1 MQPIFKEYAHF
12 LHDNGCDISWFQE
25 RTYWLDHN
33 IVKAFTRGG
42 QRLVSL
48 YKIVV
53 SDDLTVALTKHKQNV
68 DGLQFESWDETIAR
82 FRLHLESI
90 EHDSI
95 ALLRQYGIGTE
106 RKIVNTNSTGKDS
119 MVVTHLAKK
128 AGLNFETY
136 FNVTTL
142 DVAENNCMA
151 KRNGFKHILPNPEYG
166 GFYKYIQR
174 YDGGGNQMIP
184 SRLNRFCCNYFKES
198 PTIDYFPD
206 DEPLIFLFGMR
217 NQESV
222 RRSGYKDIW
231 KNEKWGER
239 DWIALLPIRQWSEFD
254 VWLYILSED
263 IEINDKYRY
272 GYDRVG
278 CGIACPN
285 YTKYTWV
292 LDKYW
297 YPYLFN
303 RWRNILRNDFINNN
317 KWLIMNCTVD
327 EYVTKAWTGGVYRDE
342 PTEDVISEFSQ
353 YSGLDISIARKYFN
367 RYCANGCINKRRQPL
382 RIKDRNALAMN
393 MKMFGRNINH
403 FLCKKCLMKEFGW
416 SKSQW
421 DEKVSEFK
429 AQGCQLF

>member
-1 MQPIFKEYAHF
+1 
-12 LHDNGCDISWFQE
+12 
-25 RTYWLDHN
+25 
-33 IVKAFTRGG
+33 
-42 QRLVSL
+42 
-48 YKIVV
+48 
-53 SDDLTVALTKHKQNV
+53 
-68 DGLQFESWDETIAR
+68 
-82 FRLHLESI
+82 
-90 EHDSI
+90 
-95 ALLRQYGIGTE
+95 
-106 RKIVNTNSTGKDS
+106 

-142 DVAENNCMA
+142 DVAESNRMA

-198 PTIDYFPD
+198 PTIDYFPN
-206 DEPLIFLFGMR
+206 DESLIFLFGMR

-297 YPYLFN
+297 YPYLFD

-327 EYVTKAWTGGVYRDE
+327 EYVTKAWTGGVYRDC
-342 PTEDVISEFSQ
+342 PTEEVVSEFSQ

-393 MKMFGRNINH
+393 MKMFGRNINR

-416 SKSQW
+416 SKSQF
-421 DEKVSEFK
+421 DEKVNEFK

>member
-1 MQPIFKEYAHF
+1 
-12 LHDNGCDISWFQE
+12 
-25 RTYWLDHN
+25 
-33 IVKAFTRGG
+33 
-42 QRLVSL
+42 
-48 YKIVV
+48 
-53 SDDLTVALTKHKQNV
+53 
-68 DGLQFESWDETIAR
+68 
-82 FRLHLESI
+82 
-90 EHDSI
+90 
-95 ALLRQYGIGTE
+95 
-106 RKIVNTNSTGKDS
+106 

-142 DVAENNCMA
+142 DVAESNRMA
-151 KRNGFKHILPNPEYG
+151 KRNGFKHILLNPEYG

-198 PTIDYFPD
+198 PTIDYFPN
-206 DEPLIFLFGMR
+206 DESLIFLFGMR

-297 YPYLFN
+297 YPYLFD

-327 EYVTKAWTGGVYRDE
+327 EYVTKAWTGGVYRDC
-342 PTEDVISEFSQ
+342 PTEEVVSEFSQ

-393 MKMFGRNINH
+393 MKMFGRNINR

-421 DEKVSEFK
+421 DEKVNEFK
-429 AQGCQLF
+429 EQGCQLF

>member
-1 MQPIFKEYAHF
+1 
-12 LHDNGCDISWFQE
+12 
-25 RTYWLDHN
+25 
-33 IVKAFTRGG
+33 
-42 QRLVSL
+42 
-48 YKIVV
+48 
-53 SDDLTVALTKHKQNV
+53 
-68 DGLQFESWDETIAR
+68 
-82 FRLHLESI
+82 
-90 EHDSI
+90 
-95 ALLRQYGIGTE
+95 
-106 RKIVNTNSTGKDS
+106 
-119 MVVTHLAKK
+119 
-128 AGLNFETY
+128 
-136 FNVTTL
+136 
-142 DVAENNCMA
+142 
-151 KRNGFKHILPNPEYG
+151 
-166 GFYKYIQR
+166 
-174 YDGGGNQMIP
+174 MIP

-198 PTIDYFPD
+198 PTIDYFPN
-206 DEPLIFLFGMR
+206 DESLIFLFGMR

-297 YPYLFN
+297 YPYLFD

>member
-1 MQPIFKEYAHF
+1 
-12 LHDNGCDISWFQE
+12 
-25 RTYWLDHN
+25 
-33 IVKAFTRGG
+33 
-42 QRLVSL
+42 
-48 YKIVV
+48 
-53 SDDLTVALTKHKQNV
+53 
-68 DGLQFESWDETIAR
+68 
-82 FRLHLESI
+82 
-90 EHDSI
+90 
-95 ALLRQYGIGTE
+95 
-106 RKIVNTNSTGKDS
+106 
-119 MVVTHLAKK
+119 
-128 AGLNFETY
+128 
-136 FNVTTL
+136 
-142 DVAENNCMA
+142 
-151 KRNGFKHILPNPEYG
+151 
-166 GFYKYIQR
+166 
-174 YDGGGNQMIP
+174 MIP

-198 PTIDYFPD
+198 PTIDYFYD

-239 DWIALLPIRQWSEFD
+239 DWVALLPIRQWSEFD

-278 CGIACPN
+278 CGMACPN

-342 PTEDVISEFSQ
+342 PTEEVISEFSK

-393 MKMFGRNINH
+393 MKMFGRNINR

-429 AQGCQLF
+429 AQGCQLFRKEIS

>member
-1 MQPIFKEYAHF
+1 
-12 LHDNGCDISWFQE
+12 
-25 RTYWLDHN
+25 
-33 IVKAFTRGG
+33 
-42 QRLVSL
+42 
-48 YKIVV
+48 
-53 SDDLTVALTKHKQNV
+53 
-68 DGLQFESWDETIAR
+68 
-82 FRLHLESI
+82 
-90 EHDSI
+90 
-95 ALLRQYGIGTE
+95 
-106 RKIVNTNSTGKDS
+106 

-142 DVAENNCMA
+142 DVAESNRMA

-198 PTIDYFPD
+198 PTIDYFPN
-206 DEPLIFLFGMR
+206 DESLIFLFGMR

-303 RWRNILRNDFINNN
+303 QWRNILRNDFINNN

-342 PTEDVISEFSQ
+342 PTEEVISEFSQ

>member
-42 QRLVSL
+42 QRLISL
-48 YKIVV
+48 YK
-53 SDDLTVALTKHKQNV
+53 
-68 DGLQFESWDETIAR
+68 
-82 FRLHLESI
+82 
-90 EHDSI
+90 
-95 ALLRQYGIGTE
+95 
-106 RKIVNTNSTGKDS
+106 
-119 MVVTHLAKK
+119 
-128 AGLNFETY
+128 
-136 FNVTTL
+136 
-142 DVAENNCMA
+142 
-151 KRNGFKHILPNPEYG
+151 
-166 GFYKYIQR
+166 
-174 YDGGGNQMIP
+174 
-184 SRLNRFCCNYFKES
+184 
-198 PTIDYFPD
+198 
-206 DEPLIFLFGMR
+206 
-217 NQESV
+217 
-222 RRSGYKDIW
+222 
-231 KNEKWGER
+231 
-239 DWIALLPIRQWSEFD
+239 IALLPIRQWSEFD
-254 VWLYILSED
+254 IWLYILSED

-272 GYDRVG
+272 RYDRVG

-342 PTEDVISEFSQ
+342 PTEEVISEFSQ
-353 YSGLDISIARKYFN
+353 YSGLDIPIARKYFN

-421 DEKVSEFK
+421 DEKVNEFK
-429 AQGCQLF
+429 EQGCQLF

>member
-42 QRLVSL
+42 QRLISL
-48 YKIVV
+48 YKIAV

-82 FRLHLESI
+82 FRPHLESI
-90 EHDSI
+90 ERDS
-95 ALLRQYGIGTE
+95 
-106 RKIVNTNSTGKDS
+106 
-119 MVVTHLAKK
+119 
-128 AGLNFETY
+128 
-136 FNVTTL
+136 
-142 DVAENNCMA
+142 
-151 KRNGFKHILPNPEYG
+151 
-166 GFYKYIQR
+166 
-174 YDGGGNQMIP
+174 
-184 SRLNRFCCNYFKES
+184 
-198 PTIDYFPD
+198 
-206 DEPLIFLFGMR
+206 
-217 NQESV
+217 
-222 RRSGYKDIW
+222 
-231 KNEKWGER
+231 
-239 DWIALLPIRQWSEFD
+239 IALLPIRQWSEFD
-254 VWLYILSED
+254 IWLYILSED

-342 PTEDVISEFSQ
+342 PTEEVISEFSQ
-353 YSGLDISIARKYFN
+353 YSGLDIPIARKYFN

-421 DEKVSEFK
+421 DEKVNEFK
-429 AQGCQLF
+429 EQGCQLF